1 MKSIIHLV
9 RFWILMA
16 VLGSLAS
23 GAEDPPPFSTP
34 EVRTRNS
41 EAKMIGLVHLFGL
54 SESVVK
60 VRLFRIKKVGRFS
73 IPKGQS

>member
-1 MKSIIHLV
+1 MKSIIHLI

-16 VLGSLAS
+16 VFGSLAS
-23 GAEDPPPFSTP
+23 GAEDPPPCSTP

-41 EAKMIGLVHLFGL
+41 EAKMIGLVRLFGL

-73 IPKGQS
+73 ISKGQS

>member
-1 MKSIIHLV
+1 MKSIIHLI

-16 VLGSLAS
+16 VFGSLAS
-23 GAEDPPPFSTP
+23 GAEDPPPCSTL

>member
-1 MKSIIHLV
+1 
-9 RFWILMA
+9 MA
-16 VLGSLAS
+16 GLGSLAS

-41 EAKMIGLVHLFGL
+41 EAKMIGLVHFFGL

-73 IPKGQS
+73 ISKGQS